1 LGTIA
6 ADVARLYR
14 RMNRGLI
21 GFLLFLAVILLGL
34 AAAAYVL
41 GPNVLAFVFH
51 TERRTEPV
59 VIVNLLQFVDAQHEE
74 RYRAEY
80 VRPAATITQALGGR
94 VVWTARADQIL
105 RGRALDAWSSMEL
118 VGYPSRAAFIELVT
132 SSDYRALL
140 RARTQ
145 AVERSA
151 MFAGTSSTL
160 FDVQGTRAQVVRFLT
175 AARDD
180 SIDTFDSQW
189 LDQEEALLAR
199 HDGRLLWRAR
209 LNPLVADD
217 EQSFD
222 TMLVY
227 GFADA
232 ENRAAWAND
241 SERETLQTLQ
251 RRLFRR
257 DVLVLAETA
266 QDQGAP

>member
-1 LGTIA
+1 
-6 ADVARLYR
+6 
-14 RMNRGLI
+14 MNRGLI

-59 VIVNLLQFVDAQHEE
+59 VIVNLLAFVDAQHAE
-74 RYRAEY
+74 RYQGEY
-80 VRPAATITQALGGR
+80 VRPAVTLTKALGGR
-94 VVWTARADQIL
+94 VVWTARVDQVL
-105 RGRALDAWSSMEL
+105 RGHALDVWSSIEL

-140 RARTQ
+140 GARDE
-145 AVERSA
+145 AVKRGA
-151 MFAGTSSTL
+151 MFAGTSSTQ
-160 FDVQGTRAQVVRFLT
+160 FDAQGTRVQVIRFLT

-180 SIDTFDSQW
+180 SIDAFDAKW

-222 TMLVY
+222 TMLIY
-227 GFADA
+227 GFGDA
-232 ENRAAWAND
+232 ASRAAWTND
-241 SERETLQTLQ
+241 AERETLQTLQ

-257 DVLVLAETA
+257 DVLVLAESA
-266 QDQGAP
+266 AD